1 MIALSDSWNCL
12 NEKEY
17 LLDMAEQ
24 QSLKKKCLVDV
35 IYEEIALDL
44 LVKLGDPHRK
54 DRERVAT
61 LKQGERG
68 YYSM

>member
-1 MIALSDSWNCL
+1 M
-12 NEKEY
+12 
-17 LLDMAEQ
+17 
-24 QSLKKKCLVDV
+24 DV

-44 LVKLGDPHRK
+44 LVELGDPHRK
-54 DRERVAT
+54 DRERVVT